1 MHKQGGSWG
10 RSSVELEQRVSTPSA
25 ESSNLS
31 VLVNNQTLMVY
42 DCLICGYGV
51 VATQEFS
58 KLLSSVQ
65 IRVSALGVYLQFH
78 RRVVK

>member
-1 MHKQGGSWG
+1 MNWSG
-10 RSSVELEQRVSTPSA
+10 VRVPSKT
-25 ESSNLS
+25 LD
-31 VLVNNQTLMVY
+31 NQTLMVY

-65 IRVSALGVYLQFH
+65 IRVSALESLSPILSQGSQ
-78 RRVVK
+78 VVRQIGS